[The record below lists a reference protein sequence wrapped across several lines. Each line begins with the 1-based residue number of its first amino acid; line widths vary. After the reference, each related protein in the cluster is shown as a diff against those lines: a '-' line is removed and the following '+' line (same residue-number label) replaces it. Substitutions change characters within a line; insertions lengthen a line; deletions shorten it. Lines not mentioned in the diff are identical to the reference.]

1 MKEWGILLL
10 FSLLLFGLSWCVGW
24 VCWDLGYEAGRTAAE
39 FEIKEKLD
47 HITLILEKR
56 CVY

>member
-1 MKEWGILLL
+1 LKNAGAIFLTVLLVATVT
-10 FSLLLFGLSWCVGW
+10 WCVGW
-24 VCWDLGYEAGRTAAE
+24 VSWDFGYEAGRAAAE

-47 HITLILEKR
+47 HITLILEER